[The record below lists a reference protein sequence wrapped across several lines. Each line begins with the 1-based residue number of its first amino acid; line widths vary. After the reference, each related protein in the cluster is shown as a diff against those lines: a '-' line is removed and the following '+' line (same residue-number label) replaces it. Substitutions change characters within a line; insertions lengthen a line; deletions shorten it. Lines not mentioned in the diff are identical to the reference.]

1 MILRNM
7 IYKVAL
13 LIMII
18 TSSIM
23 MLFPIYWLIKGSF
36 EPDTD
41 LIKMPPYFIP
51 IHFVT
56 YAYSYVIKD
65 LRFLIYVRN
74 SLFVAFSTIAIS
86 IPISLLGGYSL
97 ARFNYPGKRF
107 ITNFALF
114 SYTIPQILLV
124 IPFYQLLVSIKLYNS
139 LFGLII
145 AHALYAT
152 PFCLLLLASF
162 IETIPKEIEE
172 SALIDGASVLQVIFR
187 IILPLS
193 LPGIATAAI
202 YTFLLSWNDF
212 AFALVII
219 TSDKIQTVPLAIN
232 RIFSGEEAWWGPLL
246 ASSTIA
252 TIPVLII
259 FLIFERYLVSG
270 LTLGAVKR

>member
-1 MILRNM
+1 MLSVYTIAGLF
-7 IYKVAL
+7 IKYL
-13 LIMII
+13 II
-18 TSSIM
+18 T
-23 MLFPIYWLIKGSF
+23 
-36 EPDTD
+36 
-41 LIKMPPYFIP
+41 
-51 IHFVT
+51 
-56 YAYSYVIKD
+56 
-65 LRFLIYVRN
+65 
-74 SLFVAFSTIAIS
+74 
-86 IPISLLGGYSL
+86 
-97 ARFNYPGKRF
+97 
-107 ITNFALF
+107 
-114 SYTIPQILLV
+114 
-124 IPFYQLLVSIKLYNS
+124 
-139 LFGLII
+139 
-145 AHALYAT
+145 HALYAT

-246 ASSTIA
+246 ASSIIA